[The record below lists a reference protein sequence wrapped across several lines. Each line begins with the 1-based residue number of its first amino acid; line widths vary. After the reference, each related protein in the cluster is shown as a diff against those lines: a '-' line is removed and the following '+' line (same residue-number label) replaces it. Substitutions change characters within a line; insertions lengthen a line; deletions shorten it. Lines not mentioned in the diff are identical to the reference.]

1 MARNLLT
8 KKELQGALRG
18 LLQGALQGGEHAGPG
33 DDSPAAAVLQNGR
46 EFGFFAEDGERHDH
60 CAEVKEGVIA
70 DAEMGEI
77 GQMQCDAIAPSD
89 PYGLQ
94 TPGQTAH
101 GLVKPAVINSLTA
114 EKHGGIFRHS
124 ICDFLEMSI
133 EGGQ

>member
-1 MARNLLT
+1 MVRNLIAEQ
-8 KKELQGALRG
+8 ELQGAFRRLG
-18 LLQGALQGGEHAGPG
+18 QSALQLREKTGPRN
-33 DDSPAAAVLQNGR
+33 DRPAAAVLESGR
-46 EFGFFAEDGERHDH
+46 EFGLFAQDADRYNHSADMEKGI
-60 CAEVKEGVIA
+60 VA